1 MAVPG
6 TIFGINSD
14 SVQKILES
22 VANEPKLQARLLVAL
37 HYFADKFSK
46 SPARVPTSSGTSSV
60 YDPST
65 NSPPQ
70 NRPVRSK
77 IGQIVA
83 GKRTPEVDKAGADE
97 DQIWRE
103 RRAER
108 KVLKEEGR
116 RLAQELNVTYKA
128 TNSWKFRGF
137 KCHIQSLRADVA
149 AERKKKRQE
158 AHQDADPNSSLSEKD
173 GDPASRA
180 STISSSDSPP
190 PEAGALKAADAAA
203 MKAVV
208 SAAAEKAAEAAE
220 KAAAEAAEKEAAEAA
235 ENVSKLCFY
244 PGGK

>member
-14 SVQKILES
+14 SAQKILES
-22 VANEPKLQARLLVAL
+22 VANEPKFQARLLVAL
-37 HYFADKFSK
+37 HYFAEKSSK
-46 SPARVPTSSGTSSV
+46 SPAHVPTSSGTSSV

-77 IGQIVA
+77 TGQIVA

-137 KCHIQSLRADVA
+137 KCYIQNLRADVA

-158 AHQDADPNSSLSEKD
+158 AHQDANPTYSSSEKD

-208 SAAAEKAAEAAE
+208 SAAALTRQQKQPKTVPRLKREP
-220 KAAAEAAEKEAAEAA
+220 
-235 ENVSKLCFY
+235 SRQLTQQ
-244 PGGK
+244 P